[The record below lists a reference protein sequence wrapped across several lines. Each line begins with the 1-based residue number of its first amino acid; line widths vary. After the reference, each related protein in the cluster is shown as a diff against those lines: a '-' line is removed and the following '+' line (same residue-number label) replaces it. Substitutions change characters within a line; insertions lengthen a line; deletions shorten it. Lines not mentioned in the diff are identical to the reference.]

1 MCWGFINPR
10 QANYNE
16 LENYDYYYA
25 ELLGGHSLGNLI
37 ESVTQVYPLRIGLKT
52 GDTVF
57 NWGFKLSWT
66 TSMDAIEA
74 EENQGKFFFESIE
87 EELEVDR
94 EWNRSP
100 KVRCD

>member
-1 MCWGFINPR
+1 M
-10 QANYNE
+10 
-16 LENYDYYYA
+16 
-25 ELLGGHSLGNLI
+25 LGGHSLGNLI

>member
-1 MCWGFINPR
+1 M
-10 QANYNE
+10 
-16 LENYDYYYA
+16 
-25 ELLGGHSLGNLI
+25 LGGHSLGNLI

-66 TSMDAIEA
+66 TSVDAIEA

-94 EWNRSP
+94 QWNRST
-100 KVRCD
+100 KVRSD